1 MEGHINKSYDR
12 DLNDLKQNLLLLGNL
27 VERSI
32 ISAIKALEEMDGQL
46 AGRVIA
52 DDDMIDRKEVEIDE
66 FCHKVIAL
74 RQPAAKD
81 LRFITT
87 ALKINYDLERIGD
100 MAVNICERVL
110 ELVKEPQLKPYVTI
124 PQMAETVQTMLRNC
138 LVSFINEDVALAL
151 QVKKSDEKVDELLQ
165 KVCDDLQQIMSRDS
179 ASVSRAMRLVFISK
193 YLERIGDHTTNI
205 AELVIFMVQG
215 KTIRHE
221 KESGSCV

>member
-1 MEGHINKSYDR
+1 MEGHTNKSYDK
-12 DLNDLKQNLLLLGNL
+12 DLIDLKQNLLLLGNL

-32 ISAIKALEEMDGQL
+32 ISAIKALEEMDGKL
-46 AGRVIA
+46 AASVIA
-52 DDDMIDRKEVEIDE
+52 DDDQIDRKEVEIDE

-100 MAVNICERVL
+100 MAVNICERVV

-124 PQMAETVQTMLRNC
+124 PQMAETVQAMLRDS
-138 LVSFINEDVALAL
+138 LVSFIHEDVDLAL
-151 QVKKSDEKVDELLQ
+151 TVKKNDEKVDELLQ
-165 KVCDDLQQIMSRDS
+165 KVCDDLQEIMSRDGG
-179 ASVSRAMRLVFISK
+179 SVSRAMRLVFVSK
-193 YLERIGDHTTNI
+193 YLERIGDHATNI

-221 KESGSCV
+221 KESRS

>member
-1 MEGHINKSYDR
+1 MEGHTNKSYDR
-12 DLNDLKQNLLLLGNL
+12 DLSDLKQNLLLLGNL

-32 ISAIKALEEMDGQL
+32 ISAIKALEEMDGKL
-46 AGRVIA
+46 AASVIA
-52 DDDMIDRKEVEIDE
+52 DDDQIDRKEVEIDE

-100 MAVNICERVL
+100 MAVNICERVV

-124 PQMAETVQTMLRNC
+124 PQMAETVQAMLRDS
-138 LVSFINEDVALAL
+138 LASFIHEDVDLAL
-151 QVKKSDEKVDELLQ
+151 TVKKDDEKVDELLQ
-165 KVCDDLQQIMSRDS
+165 KVCDDLQEIMSRDG
-179 ASVSRAMRLVFISK
+179 ASVSRAMRLVFVSK
-193 YLERIGDHTTNI
+193 YLERIGDHATNI
-205 AELVIFMVQG
+205 AELVIFMMQG

-221 KESGSCV
+221 KEPGSC

>member
-1 MEGHINKSYDR
+1 MEGHTNKSYDR
-12 DLNDLKQNLLLLGNL
+12 DLSDLKQNLLLLGNL

-32 ISAIKALEEMDGQL
+32 ISAIKALEEMDGKL
-46 AGRVIA
+46 AASVIA
-52 DDDMIDRKEVEIDE
+52 DDDQIDRKEVEIDE

-100 MAVNICERVL
+100 MAVNICERVV

-124 PQMAETVQTMLRNC
+124 PQMAETVQAMLRDS
-138 LVSFINEDVALAL
+138 LASFIHEDVDLAL
-151 QVKKSDEKVDELLQ
+151 TVKKNDEKVDELLQ
-165 KVCDDLQQIMSRDS
+165 KVCDDLQEIMSRDGG
-179 ASVSRAMRLVFISK
+179 SVSRAIRLVFVSK
-193 YLERIGDHTTNI
+193 YLERIGDHATNI

-221 KESGSCV
+221 KEPGSC

>member
-1 MEGHINKSYDR
+1 MEGHTNKSYDR
-12 DLNDLKQNLLLLGNL
+12 DLSDLKQNLLLLGNL

-32 ISAIKALEEMDGQL
+32 ISAIKALEEMDGKL
-46 AGRVIA
+46 AASVIA
-52 DDDMIDRKEVEIDE
+52 DDDQIDRKEVEIDE

-100 MAVNICERVL
+100 MAVNICERVV

-124 PQMAETVQTMLRNC
+124 PQMAETVQAMLRDS
-138 LVSFINEDVALAL
+138 LASFIHEDVDLAL
-151 QVKKSDEKVDELLQ
+151 TVKKDDEMVDELLQ
-165 KVCDDLQQIMSRDS
+165 KVCDDLQEIMSRDG
-179 ASVSRAMRLVFISK
+179 ASVSRAMRLVFVSK
-193 YLERIGDHTTNI
+193 YLERIGDHATNI

-221 KESGSCV
+221 KEPGSC

>member
-1 MEGHINKSYDR
+1 MDGHINKSYDR
-12 DLNDLKQNLLLLGNL
+12 DLNDLKQNLLLLGSL

-32 ISAIKALEEMDGQL
+32 ISAIKALEEMDGHL
-46 AGRVIA
+46 AAGVIA
-52 DDDMIDRKEVEIDE
+52 DDDQIDRKEVEIDE

-100 MAVNICERVL
+100 MAVNICERVV

-124 PQMAETVQTMLRNC
+124 PQMAETVQAMLRDS
-138 LVSFINEDVALAL
+138 LVSFIHEDVELAL
-151 QVKKSDEKVDELLQ
+151 RVKKNDEKVDELLQ
-165 KVCDDLQQIMSRDS
+165 KVCDDLQEIMSKES
-179 ASVSRAMRLVFISK
+179 GSVSRAMRLVFISK
-193 YLERIGDHTTNI
+193 YLERIGDHATNI
-205 AELVIFMVQG
+205 AELVIFMVEG

-221 KESGSCV
+221 KETGSCS

>member
-1 MEGHINKSYDR
+1 MEGHTNKSYDR
-12 DLNDLKQNLLLLGNL
+12 DLSDLKQNLLLLGNL

-32 ISAIKALEEMDGQL
+32 ISAIKALEEMDGKL
-46 AGRVIA
+46 AASVIA
-52 DDDMIDRKEVEIDE
+52 DDDQIDRKEVEIDE

-100 MAVNICERVL
+100 MAVNICERVV
-110 ELVKEPQLKPYVTI
+110 ELVNEPQLKPYVTI
-124 PQMAETVQTMLRNC
+124 PQMAETVQAMLRDS
-138 LVSFINEDVALAL
+138 LASFIHEDVDLAL
-151 QVKKSDEKVDELLQ
+151 TVKKNDEKVDELLQ
-165 KVCDDLQQIMSRDS
+165 KVCDDLQEIMSRDGG
-179 ASVSRAMRLVFISK
+179 SVSRAIRLVFVSK
-193 YLERIGDHTTNI
+193 YLERIGDHATNI

-221 KESGSCV
+221 KEPGSC

>member
-1 MEGHINKSYDR
+1 MEGHTNKSYDR
-12 DLNDLKQNLLLLGNL
+12 DLSDLKQNLLLLGNL

-32 ISAIKALEEMDGQL
+32 ISAIKALEEMDGKL
-46 AGRVIA
+46 AASVIA
-52 DDDMIDRKEVEIDE
+52 DDDQIDRKEVEIDE

-87 ALKINYDLERIGD
+87 GLKINYDLERIGD
-100 MAVNICERVL
+100 MAVNICERVV

-124 PQMAETVQTMLRNC
+124 PQMAETVQAMLRDS
-138 LVSFINEDVALAL
+138 LVSFIHEDVDLAL
-151 QVKKSDEKVDELLQ
+151 TVKKNDEKVDELLQ
-165 KVCDDLQQIMSRDS
+165 KVCDDLQEIMSRDG
-179 ASVSRAMRLVFISK
+179 ASVSRAMRLVFVSK
-193 YLERIGDHTTNI
+193 YLERIGDHATNI

-221 KESGSCV
+221 KEPGSC

>member
-1 MEGHINKSYDR
+1 MEGHTNKSYDR
-12 DLNDLKQNLLLLGNL
+12 DLSDLKQNLLLLGNL

-32 ISAIKALEEMDGQL
+32 ISAIKALEEMDGKL
-46 AGRVIA
+46 AASVIA
-52 DDDMIDRKEVEIDE
+52 DDDQIDRKEVEIDE

-100 MAVNICERVL
+100 MAVNICERVV

-124 PQMAETVQTMLRNC
+124 PQMAETVQAMLRDS
-138 LVSFINEDVALAL
+138 LASFIHEDVDLAL
-151 QVKKSDEKVDELLQ
+151 TVKKDDEKVDELLQ
-165 KVCDDLQQIMSRDS
+165 KVCDDLQEIMSRDG
-179 ASVSRAMRLVFISK
+179 ASVSRAMRLVFVSK
-193 YLERIGDHTTNI
+193 YLERIGDHATNI

-221 KESGSCV
+221 KEPGSC